1 MQARTWLV
9 CPASVAISCA
19 PSRSQSLRV
28 LSSEADTNR
37 VQHGVP
43 KSVRNL
49 AQARVDKDKKTAD
62 AHKLS
67 KDEEKQLSTLLKE
80 VESILIDF
88 IYGGELTME
97 TRKFIV

>member
-1 MQARTWLV
+1 MGEVVNFRRAKKAKDRAV
-9 CPASVAISCA
+9 KSA
-19 PSRSQSLRV
+19 
-28 LSSEADTNR
+28 EADTNR

-67 KDEEKQLSTLLKE
+67 KDDE
-80 VESILIDF
+80 
-88 IYGGELTME
+88 
-97 TRKFIV
+97 

>member
-1 MQARTWLV
+1 MGEVVDFRRAKKAKDRAV
-9 CPASVAISCA
+9 KSA
-19 PSRSQSLRV
+19 
-28 LSSEADTNR
+28 EADTNR

-67 KDEEKQLSTLLKE
+67 KDEE
-80 VESILIDF
+80 
-88 IYGGELTME
+88 
-97 TRKFIV
+97 